1 MMYVLES
8 MIREDGSVKNWESIV
23 NLMDDEI
30 REQIASDWGGT
41 INEEEF
47 LMLYCDEHL
56 EKYGEEFAI

>member
-8 MIREDGSVKNWESIV
+8 MIQEDGSVENWESIV

-30 REQIASDWGGT
+30 REQIASDWGGA

-56 EKYGEEFAI
+56 TKYGEEFAI